1 MGKKRDRIDRLEKA
15 LSMAHREQS
24 CPDLTPGWRQDVM
37 RHIRRLNDEGRTKV
51 RRPSAELEV
60 QRLIFPF
67 ATATGLVAVALLAYL
82 LTAVPTMDQDLL
94 AVLTQDPSGLLATEA
109 LGM

>member
-15 LSMAHREQS
+15 LSSAHRKQPS
-24 CPDLTPGWRQDVM
+24 PDLTVGWRQDVM
-37 RHIRRLNDEGRTKV
+37 RHIRRLHTEGRTKA
-51 RRPSAELEV
+51 RRPSTALEV
-60 QRLIFPF
+60 QRMVFPF

-82 LTAVPTMDQDLL
+82 LTAVPAMDQDLL
-94 AVLTQDPSGLLATEA
+94 ALLTQDPSGLLATQA